1 MPLESDPIDWLLD
14 SDGDITITSDIQFST
29 GVQAIR
35 QGIAIR
41 MQNFEGEW
49 FMDLD
54 NGVPYWGRILGE
66 KFNEADLLAIFRVP
80 LLATPGV
87 TGIVSLTA
95 TWDGTTRT
103 ATINWEVSTEFG
115 DTVADSLPI
124 AA

>member
-1 MPLESDPIDWLLD
+1 MPLEADPIDWLLD
-14 SDGDITITSDIQFST
+14 SDGDIVITSDIQFSS

-41 MQNFEGEW
+41 MQNFMGEW
-49 FMDLD
+49 FLDLD
-54 NGVPYWGRILGE
+54 NGIPYFSRILG
-66 KFNEADLLAIFRVP
+66 KRYNEQELLSIMRVP

-87 TGIVSLTA
+87 TGIVSLTSE
-95 TWDGTTRT
+95 WDGTTRT
-103 ATINWEVSTEFG
+103 ATISWEVSTEFD